1 MSFAVTPDALDA
13 LASHF
18 RNIGA
23 PLHSGHPSVSSL
35 SAPDL
40 VLQAIGTANRHLV
53 DGLDR
58 VGLDIDAL
66 ALDLT
71 GSADRYRTNE
81 AELVAATGSPKSG
94 TSAGGTPTA
103 GKTP

>member
-23 PLHSGHPSVSSL
+23 PIHNGHPSVSSL
-35 SAPDL
+35 AAPDL
-40 VLQAIGTANRHLV
+40 VLQAIGTANRHLI

-66 ALDLT
+66 ALDLN
-71 GSADRYRTNE
+71 GSADRYRSNE
-81 AELVAATGSPKSG
+81 SELVAATGSPK
-94 TSAGGTPTA
+94 TAAA